1 MKFTRDTNRANL
13 WVGLSRYME
22 RFRQLLEICPSVS
35 NDPGSL
41 THPQLSFLTLT
52 VLLVHGEELSTMDV
66 LPTEVMCACLV
77 AKSFWL
83 IVTPWI
89 IVSQVLCLWD
99 FPDKNTG
106 VGCHLLLQGTFPAQR
121 PNLCLKHLLHWQAD
135 SLPLRHWEALFSG
148 SFNIS

>member
-89 IVSQVLCLWD
+89 IVSQAPLS
-99 FPDKNTG
+99 
-106 VGCHLLLQGTFPAQR
+106 VGFSRQEYWSG
-121 PNLCLKHLLHWQAD
+121 
-135 SLPLRHWEALFSG
+135 LPLAPPGDLPSPETEPVSQASSALAGRFFTPETLG
-148 SFNIS
+148 SPFLREL